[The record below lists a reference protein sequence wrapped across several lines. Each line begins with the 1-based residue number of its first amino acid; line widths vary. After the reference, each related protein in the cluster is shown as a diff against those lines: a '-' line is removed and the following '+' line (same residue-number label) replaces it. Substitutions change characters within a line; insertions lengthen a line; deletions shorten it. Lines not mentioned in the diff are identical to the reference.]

1 MALATEAAA
10 VTKASVL
17 IVEDDTVVAHDLC
30 RRLERLEY
38 RIVDVCSS
46 IEEALRAAEHE
57 RPDLLLMDM
66 RLNGVDV
73 VDAANEIRRS
83 VDLPLLFLTSNSDRA
98 TLNRVKQ
105 SNPDG
110 FVMKPVEQRDLMV
123 AIEFALHRHHVIR
136 QLRAGERRYAATLAS
151 VADAVLA
158 TDREGRVTFM
168 NPVAQSLTG
177 RTFEE
182 ACRRPVHEIVPLR
195 DEFTNIPLS
204 TPVSEAL
211 TKRTIVRGLTP
222 AMLVCCDGSL
232 VPVDYNAS
240 AIIDENEGVI
250 GAVMAFRDLR
260 QQREVEAV
268 LKRVDDEKSH
278 SQRLETIG
286 RLAAG
291 VAHDFN
297 NVLTVIG
304 GDAEMALVHDRVHE
318 DVKGLL
324 RNIVDAVGRGAAL
337 SRQLLVF
344 SRKQQTEER
353 VVDVNEFIYGIRHML
368 TRLLGGTITLDIT
381 NDGSPAEI
389 SIDLSQLEV
398 ILLNLAANARDAME
412 LRGGVVSIRVEHA
425 HMLEHPD
432 RPRLKAGRYV
442 KVSITDQGE
451 GIDPAVIARIF
462 EPFFTTK
469 AIGRGTGLGL
479 ATVHSVVKR
488 FGGHIYVDSAPD
500 LGTTFSIY
508 FRPSDSKPVVLE
520 LPQRRERT
528 GTETILLVEDDENVR
543 HVAGAALRKRGY
555 RVLESATPSEARR
568 IAMEHDEP
576 IHLVV
581 SDVALPEMDG
591 CRLTEAIRGSRPDIK
606 VLFMSG
612 SPEEILHMH
621 DLDLEDV
628 LSKPFTPTALAN
640 RVWSTLHDSTP
651 LATVAA
657 IAARRR
663 SRSRRRAYR

>member
-1 MALATEAAA
+1 MSLATAAA
-10 VTKASVL
+10 VTKASILV
-17 IVEDDTVVAHDLC
+17 VEDDTVVAHDLC

-38 RIVDVCSS
+38 RILDVCSS
-46 IEEALRAAEHE
+46 VEEAARVAEHE
-57 RPDLLLMDM
+57 RPDLLLMEV

-73 VDAANEIRRS
+73 VDAAIEIRRS
-83 VDLPLLFLTSNSDRA
+83 VDLPLLFLTSHSDRA

-110 FVMKPVEQRDLMV
+110 FVLKPVEQRDLMV

-136 QLRAGERRYAATLAS
+136 QLRTSERRYAATLAS

-158 TDREGRVTFM
+158 TDRDGRVTFM

-177 RTFEE
+177 RTFED
-182 ACRRPVHEIVPLR
+182 ACRRPIQEIIPLR
-195 DEFTNIPLS
+195 DEVTNIPL
-204 TPVSEAL
+204 TAPVSDAL
-211 TKRTIVRGLTP
+211 IKRTIVRGLAP
-222 AMLVCCDGSL
+222 AMLVCLDGSL
-232 VPVDYNAS
+232 VPVDYNVS
-240 AIIDENEGVI
+240 PIVDENAGVT

-304 GDAEMALVHDRVHE
+304 GDAEMALTYEAVQE
-318 DVKGLL
+318 DVKGGL
-324 RNIVDAVGRGAAL
+324 RNIVDAVARGAAL
-337 SRQLLVF
+337 ARQLLVF
-344 SRKQQTEER
+344 SRKQQTEVR

-381 NDGSPAEI
+381 NDGSPAQI

-398 ILLNLAANARDAME
+398 ILLNLAANARDAMA
-412 LRGGVVSIRVEHA
+412 LRGGVVSIRVEQTDT
-425 HMLEHPD
+425 LERPD
-432 RPRLKAGRYV
+432 RPSLKAGRYV
-442 KVSITDQGE
+442 KVSVTDQGE
-451 GIDPAVIARIF
+451 GIDPTVIAKIF

-469 AIGRGTGLGL
+469 AVGRGTGLGL

-508 FRPSDSKPVVLE
+508 FRPADSKPVVVD
-520 LPQRRERT
+520 LPQRNERT

-568 IAMEHDEP
+568 IAMEHAEQ

-591 CRLTEAIRGSRPDIK
+591 CQLTEALRGTRPDIK

-612 SPEEILHMH
+612 SPEEVLRMH
-621 DLDLEDV
+621 DLELEDV
-628 LSKPFTPTALAN
+628 LSKPFTPTSLAN

-651 LATVAA
+651 LATGAA
-657 IAARRR
+657 IAAQRP